1 MNTLI
6 RNGQISD
13 DGWQWIDAGEAQLA
27 ARLEA
32 GGRFVLPLA
41 AWLAHR
47 ASLDPA
53 CAGVWLG
60 PDDEPEAVL
69 PWLADIPLIAIRFP
83 VFTDGRGYSWPACCA
98 AAMATRA
105 NCGRWATC
113 CATSCI
119 SCSAAA
125 SMPSSCA
132 PINAPRRRWRPFRI
146 IRGRRSA
153 GADPD
158 GAFAR
163 LCR

>member
-6 RNGQISD
+6 RNAQIVD
-13 DGWQWIDAGEAQLA
+13 DGWQWIDASEAQLA

-41 AWLAHR
+41 LWLAHR

-83 VFTDGRGYSWPACCA
+83 VFTDGRGYSL
-98 AAMATRA
+98 
-105 NCGRWATC
+105 
-113 CATSCI
+113 
-119 SCSAAA
+119 
-125 SMPSSCA
+125 
-132 PINAPRRRWRPFRI
+132 
-146 IRGRRSA
+146 
-153 GADPD
+153 
-158 GAFAR
+158 AR
-163 LCR
+163 LLRSRHGYTGELRAVGDVLRDQLYFLQRCGFDAFQLRADQSPEEALAAFQDYSWAPLGGR

>member
-6 RNGQISD
+6 RNGEIVD

-83 VFTDGRGYSWPACCA
+83 VFTDGRGYSL
-98 AAMATRA
+98 
-105 NCGRWATC
+105 
-113 CATSCI
+113 
-119 SCSAAA
+119 
-125 SMPSSCA
+125 
-132 PINAPRRRWRPFRI
+132 
-146 IRGRRSA
+146 
-153 GADPD
+153 
-158 GAFAR
+158 AR
-163 LCR
+163 LLRSRYGYTGELRAVGDVLRDQLYFLQRCGFDAFQLRADQSPEEALAAFQDYSWAPLGGR

>member
-6 RNGQISD
+6 RNGQIAD
-13 DGWQWIDAGEAQLA
+13 DGWQWIDEGEALLA

-83 VFTDGRGYSWPACCA
+83 VFTDGRGYSLA
-98 AAMATRA
+98 RLL
-105 NCGRWATC
+105 
-113 CATSCI
+113 
-119 SCSAAA
+119 
-125 SMPSSCA
+125 
-132 PINAPRRRWRPFRI
+132 
-146 IRGRRSA
+146 RGRHGFAGELRAVGDVLRDQLYFLQRCGFDSFALRADQPPEEALAAFHDYSWAPLSA
-153 GADPD
+153 
-158 GAFAR
+158 R
-163 LCR
+163 

>member
-6 RNGQISD
+6 RNGQIAD
-13 DGWQWIDAGEAQLA
+13 DGWQWIDAGEADLSVRLA
-27 ARLEA
+27 A

-83 VFTDGRGYSWPACCA
+83 VFTDGRGYSL
-98 AAMATRA
+98 
-105 NCGRWATC
+105 
-113 CATSCI
+113 
-119 SCSAAA
+119 
-125 SMPSSCA
+125 
-132 PINAPRRRWRPFRI
+132 
-146 IRGRRSA
+146 
-153 GADPD
+153 
-158 GAFAR
+158 AR
-163 LCR
+163 LLRSRHGYTGELRAVGDVLRDQLYFLQRCGFDAFQLRADQSPEEALAAFQDYSWAPLGGR